1 MSDNSIKIE
10 KKESKKERSDRLTKT
25 VREWHAT
32 EKKSKE
38 GFVVILFI

>member
-1 MSDNSIKIE
+1 MSDNSVKIE
-10 KKESKKERSDRLTKT
+10 KKESKKERSERLAKT
-25 VREWHAT
+25 VRGRHIS